1 MITYNEFVTQSD
13 PLAHLVDARGLAE
26 HLGVD
31 RNTINVWRSRAR
43 AGKPSPLTG
52 IEPVGELNGAI
63 WTTEQLAMIEKAM
76 EGRRPGRPSKTPSD

>member
-1 MITYNEFVTQSD
+1 MLTYTLRMASSD
-13 PLAHLVDARGLAE
+13 PLAHLVDARGVAE

-63 WTTEQLAMIEKAM
+63 WTVEQLALIEKAL
-76 EGRRPGRPSKTPSD
+76 EGRRPGRPSKTQSD